1 MLKLTSIKIL
11 EPLYNE
17 FKMICIGRKMSLQK
31 MLNRS
36 MYLYVNDNK
45 FNDQVNDCTELI
57 PSGSNL

>member
-36 MYLYVNDNK
+36 MYLYVNDDT
-45 FNDQVNDCTELI
+45 FNDKVNDCTELI

>member
-17 FKMICIGRKMSLQK
+17 FKMICIARKMSLQK

-36 MYLYVNDNK
+36 MYLYVNDER
-45 FNDQVNDCTELI
+45 FNNTVNDCTELI

>member
-17 FKMICIGRKMSLQK
+17 FKRNIVWRKMSLQK

-36 MYLYVNDNK
+36 MYLYTTDNGFK
-45 FNDQVNDCTELI
+45 ENIHTTIVV
-57 PSGSNL
+57 SGSHL

>member
-17 FKMICIGRKMSLQK
+17 FKRNIVGRKMSLQK

-36 MYLYVNDNK
+36 MYLYVTDDK
-45 FNDQVNDCTELI
+45 FTENI
-57 PSGSNL
+57 PNSIDVCNN

>member
-17 FKMICIGRKMSLQK
+17 FKMMCIGKKMSLQK

-36 MYLYVNDNK
+36 MYLYVNDERYSTKINECSDL
-45 FNDQVNDCTELI
+45 FQ
-57 PSGSNL
+57 SGSNL

>member
-31 MLNRS
+31 MLNRKS
-36 MYLYVNDNK
+36 EDEIIESEAVNTEKDKPGNK
-45 FNDQVNDCTELI
+45 
-57 PSGSNL
+57 

>member
-17 FKMICIGRKMSLQK
+17 FKRNIVGRKMSLQK

-36 MYLYVNDNK
+36 MYLYVTDDK
-45 FNDQVNDCTELI
+45 FTDRVNECTDLI

>member
-1 MLKLTSIKIL
+1 MLKLTSKKIL

-36 MYLYVNDNK
+36 MYLYVNDERFTNK
-45 FNDQVNDCTELI
+45 VNDCTELI

>member
-17 FKMICIGRKMSLQK
+17 FKRNIVGRKMSLQK

-36 MYLYVNDNK
+36 MYLYVNDEKYCDSINE
-45 FNDQVNDCTELI
+45 CTDLI

>member
-36 MYLYVNDNK
+36 MYLYVNDKRFTNK
-45 FNDQVNDCTELI
+45 VNDCTELI

>member
-36 MYLYVNDNK
+36 MYLYVNDET
-45 FNDQVNDCTELI
+45 FNGKVNECTDLI